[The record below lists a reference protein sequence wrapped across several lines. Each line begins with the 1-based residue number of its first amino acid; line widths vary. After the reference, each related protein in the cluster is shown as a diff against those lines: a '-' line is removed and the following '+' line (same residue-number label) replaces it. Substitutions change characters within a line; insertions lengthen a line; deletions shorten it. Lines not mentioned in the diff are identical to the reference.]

1 MKKIATTKKIMNSNN
16 NTDSNDDNLQPPP
29 LRPMVKQFCLN
40 WENCGY
46 RQYQYLNEEPSL
58 CGQCLYNEEKMK
70 EENKEKETDKVILK
84 RPRSD
89 TVADFNLSAPETGSG
104 FKKKQHK

>member
-1 MKKIATTKKIMNSNN
+1 MNNSSCS
-16 NTDSNDDNLQPPP
+16 DKEPFDNDLKPPP

-58 CGQCLYNEEKMK
+58 CGTCLYNEEKK
-70 EENKEKETDKVILK
+70 KENKEMENNDKCTLK

-89 TVADFNLSAPETGSG
+89 KVADFNLHAVETGSG
-104 FKKKQHK
+104 FKKKHK

>member
-1 MKKIATTKKIMNSNN
+1 MKIMSQKKIMN
-16 NTDSNDDNLQPPP
+16 TDNSTDDLQPPP

-58 CGQCLYNEEKMK
+58 CGTCLYNEEKQK
-70 EENKEKETDKVILK
+70 ENKEKENDDDKGILK

-89 TVADFNLSAPETGSG
+89 TVADFNLHAVETGSG
-104 FKKKQHK
+104 FKKKHK

>member
-1 MKKIATTKKIMNSNN
+1 MSNS
-16 NTDSNDDNLQPPP
+16 TDDDLQPPP

-58 CGQCLYNEEKMK
+58 CGQCLYNEEKK
-70 EENKEKETDKVILK
+70 KEKKGTDKVILK

-89 TVADFNLSAPETGSG
+89 TVADFNLYAPETGSG
-104 FKKKQHK
+104 FKKKQQQHK

>member
-1 MKKIATTKKIMNSNN
+1 MSING
-16 NTDSNDDNLQPPP
+16 TDDDLQTPP
-29 LRPMVKQFCLN
+29 LSPMVKQFCLN
-40 WENCGY
+40 WEKCGY

-58 CGQCLYNEEKMK
+58 CGQCLYNNEEKMK
-70 EENKEKETDKVILK
+70 EENKGKETNKVILK

-89 TVADFNLSAPETGSG
+89 TVADFNLSALETGSG

>member
-1 MKKIATTKKIMNSNN
+1 MKNCHNKKIMSHNN
-16 NTDSNDDNLQPPP
+16 GTDDDLQPPP

-70 EENKEKETDKVILK
+70 ENKEKENDKVILK

-89 TVADFNLSAPETGSG
+89 TVADFNLSASETGSG